1 MALLNSNFTHNN
13 CNSKRGAFLIITWI
27 DKDKSIKIRW
37 RDENRERKE
46 KVISNFKP
54 YFFIRSIDNQPA
66 TYKTKHYMVGSKPV
80 DQTGFY
86 EYKKGE
92 WRNLEGY
99 NLTKVFY
106 THPKDMRDARKSF
119 KETWEGD
126 VPILRRY
133 CVDELDNVPEY
144 ELRKWYWDMEWLPD
158 KHEHAGA
165 ITAIAV
171 YDSYTNGSKLYT
183 WFPDEYKHQTIEEA
197 FDIQRGTIDELN
209 IFISEKEM
217 LEEFVKDMQE
227 QDPDMLVAWWGLKS
241 DVPKLIERL
250 FENGIDPRK
259 LSPYKEVKNVG
270 FNSLGKI
277 NNFSPIEQPIKGRL
291 CLNLDLAFERQWMD
305 SQRGTLPSASLDYCA
320 SVSVGETKKKD
331 SKFTDRNEFFMKAW
345 LEDTQNYL
353 EYCLQDAELLYKID
367 EEMGLSEGV
376 LAIQRIVKAPFED
389 CFFVSHMGSTYFMR
403 NAYWKAPTGE
413 YGDKEKY
420 DGALIYNPL
429 DEETNGLHLNVAAF
443 DFASLYPS
451 CILARNISFETKSE
465 TPTEFAVN
473 LKIPRD
479 FSDIVQEDWRY
490 YKTDKLGL
498 VPNMIATLKPLRKE
512 YKLKML
518 EALQNGN
525 KKEYVKW
532 NSMQMATKRLLAS
545 VYGFLALRS
554 SGWYDIDLAASITAS
569 AREAIREAAFK
580 VRELE

>member
-1 MALLNSNFTHNN
+1 M
-13 CNSKRGAFLIITWI
+13 IITWI

-54 YFFIRSIDNQPA
+54 YFFIRSIDNQPT

-106 THPKDMRDARKSF
+106 THPKDMKDARKPF
-119 KETWEGD
+119 ENTWEGD

-133 CVDELDNVPEY
+133 CVDELDKVPEY
-144 ELRKWYWDMEWLPD
+144 EMRKWYWDMEWLP
-158 KHEHAGA
+158 KGHEYEDA
-165 ITAIAV
+165 ITTIAV
-171 YDSYTNGSKLYT
+171 YDNYSGKSYQWA
-183 WFPDEYKHQTIEEA
+183 WFPNDPTRVSFNDNYEGHI
-197 FDIQRGTIDELN
+197 FDN
-209 IFISEKEM
+209 EKDM
-217 LEEFVKDMQE
+217 LEHFVNTLQE
-227 QDPDMLVAWWGLKS
+227 QDPDMLIAWWGLKS

-259 LSPYKEVKNVG
+259 LSPYKEVKRVG
-270 FNSLGKI
+270 FNAIGNL
-277 NNFSPIEQPIKGRL
+277 NFSNIEQPIKGRL
-291 CLNLDLAFERQWMD
+291 CLNLDLAFERQWND
-305 SQRGTLPSASLDYCA
+305 AQRGTLPSMSLDYCA

-345 LEDTQNYL
+345 EEDTQNYL
-353 EYCLQDAELLYKID
+353 EYCMQDAELLYKID

-376 LAIQRIVKAPFED
+376 LAIQKLIKAPFED

-403 NAYWKAPTGE
+403 NAYWKAPTGKYTE
-413 YGDKEKY
+413 KKEY
-420 DGALIYNPL
+420 DGALIYDPL
-429 DEETNGLHLNVAAF
+429 DQETNGLHLNVAAF

-451 CILARNISFETKSE
+451 CILARNISWETKSE
-465 TPTEFAVN
+465 TETDFAVN

-479 FSDIVQEDWRY
+479 FSDVTVEDWKY
-490 YKTDKLGL
+490 YRTDKLGL
-498 VPNMIATLKPLRKE
+498 LPNAIATLKPLRKE

-518 EALQNGN
+518 EALQNGD

-545 VYGFLALRS
+545 FYGVVALQGF
-554 SGWYDIDLAASITAS
+554 GWYDVDLAASITAS

-580 VRELE
+580 VRELT